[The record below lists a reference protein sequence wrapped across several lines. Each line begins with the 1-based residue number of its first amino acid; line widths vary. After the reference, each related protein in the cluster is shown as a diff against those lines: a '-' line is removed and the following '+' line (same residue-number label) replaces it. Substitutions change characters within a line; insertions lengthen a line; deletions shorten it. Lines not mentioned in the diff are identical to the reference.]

1 MHNEVKKHLMGDID
15 MFKKEAAEDKKLI
28 KKMSKKHK
36 EHEAA
41 EKKAGMSE
49 AKEHSKAVKVK
60 KVAKVAKVA
69 KPKGGKK
76 LGMKGKLKLDKV
88 MKEFAAGKLHSG
100 SKKGPKVK
108 NVKQALAIGYSE
120 ARKASKRK

>member
-60 KVAKVAKVA
+60 KVAKVAK
-69 KPKGGKK
+69 PKVGKK
-76 LGMKGKLKLDKV
+76 LGSMRKFDKVVKEGFKGKLHV
-88 MKEFAAGKLHSG
+88 G
-100 SKKGPKVK
+100 SKTGPIAKK
-108 NVKQALAIGYSE
+108 PKQILAIAYSE
-120 ARKASKRK
+120 QKKANKRK

>member
-1 MHNEVKKHLMGDID
+1 MKKEVIRHLKSDKA
-15 MFKKEAAEDKKLI
+15 MFKREAAEDEKLI
-28 KKMSKKHK
+28 KRMSKKHK

-41 EKKAGMSE
+41 EKRAGLSE
-49 AKEHSKAVKVK
+49 AEEHSKAVKVK
-60 KVAKVAKVA
+60 KVV
-69 KPKGGKK
+69 KGSKSKASKK
-76 LGMKGKLKLDKV
+76 LGLKGKKKLDKV

-120 ARKASKRK
+120 AQRAQKNK

>member
-1 MHNEVKKHLMGDID
+1 MHNEVKKHLMDDIG
-15 MFKKEAAEDKKLI
+15 MFKKEATEDKKLI

-60 KVAKVAKVA
+60 KTAKVA
-69 KPKGGKK
+69 KPKVGKK
-76 LGMKGKLKLDKV
+76 LGIKGKIKLDKV
-88 MKEFAAGKLHSG
+88 IKEFSAGKLRSG
-100 SKKGPKVK
+100 SKQGPKVK

-120 ARKASKRK
+120 ARRASKKK